1 MLSADASIPDVPLTI
16 TWKKPV
22 VVLPDGSLAWQYTLV
37 MPTGKILPEGGE
49 QVMRSW
55 LGCQDQ

>member
-49 QVMRSW
+49 QLMLS
-55 LGCQDQ
+55 